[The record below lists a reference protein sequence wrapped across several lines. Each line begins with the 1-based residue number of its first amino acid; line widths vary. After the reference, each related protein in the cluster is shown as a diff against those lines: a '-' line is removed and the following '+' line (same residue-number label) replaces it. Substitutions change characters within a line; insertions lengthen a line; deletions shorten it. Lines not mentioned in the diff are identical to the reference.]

1 MLFEA
6 SSISL
11 LIFLM
16 NSYLLRKGSYDG
28 VNSDAKKHAFAS
40 SKFKD
45 WGFWPSGMHKF
56 ATNKAWMK
64 DVGILLTVIFQKIL
78 RDSKSFYPG
87 LMVSNLCHCLSGVL
101 IFLLADRFLNEEIAL
116 IIFALYIFSPWSY
129 MIIFHGGLQLIAQ
142 FFFLLSIFM
151 LPFFHGYH
159 SDNFI
164 NYFLSGLFIVITNFS
179 SASSRKLNPLYFFF
193 LILSISFG
201 EESRQFLE
209 FNLTSF
215 EIFSL
220 FFPIFFVLFMVL
232 ITRFNKAITKLI
244 YQDKLWLKFSG
255 RNKTDITYY
264 ERKLRNF
271 TKYFLKISCIFF
283 FIFFS
288 VLLFLDQTLSYLY
301 LFSWILGFVLG
312 SLIFLLPNLSK
323 NLVGFYNY
331 SIAETDWGSHY
342 RQYDD
347 YFLKKYGVIY
357 EKGKEGIFWYFL
369 FYLRM
374 IPFELFTFL
383 ISPFIFILT
392 FYHQSDV
399 SISLVTFLLMP
410 LVGILYGELTK
421 GPKAALP
428 LFTTYIGFF
437 LPIFIILNLNSEF
450 IVSNFLESLG
460 FIILLVLRNIYII
473 FSDIIPSRTSVTK
486 LDALLSE
493 RGVTEFSTV
502 STDYNYPFID
512 VLLDQFPG
520 KYRVT
525 FIKSVDEFDS
535 EYLFIPCLSSLA
547 PYYQSSK
554 VATISDINR
563 EEFDSL
569 IEESVNNNKAFKI
582 LTLGSSKY
590 WRTIGNVSAF
600 RDISL
605 KEREIYHRQNAWLIE
620 S

>member
-1 MLFEA
+1 MLSIA
-6 SSISL
+6 TSISFL
-11 LIFLM
+11 VFLI

-40 SKFKD
+40 SKYKE

-64 DVGILLTVIFQKIL
+64 DVGILLTLIFQKIL

-87 LMVSNLCHCLSGVL
+87 LMVGNLCHCLSAVL
-101 IFLLADRFLNEEIAL
+101 IFLLTDKFLNEEISL

-129 MIIFHGGLQLIAQ
+129 MIIFHGGFQLTAQ

-151 LPFFHGYH
+151 LPFFYGYH
-159 SDNFI
+159 LDNFI
-164 NYFLSGLFIVITNFS
+164 NYFISGLLIALTNFS
-179 SASSRKLNPLYFFF
+179 SASSRKLNPVYFFF
-193 LILSISFG
+193 LVLSIAFG
-201 EESRQFLE
+201 EESKHFLE
-209 FNLTSF
+209 FNLSSY
-215 EIFSL
+215 EIFYL
-220 FFPIFFVLFMVL
+220 IFPILLILLMTL
-232 ITRFNKAITKLI
+232 ITIFNKTITNLI
-244 YQDKLWLKFSG
+244 YQDRLWFKFLG
-255 RNKTDITYY
+255 RNETGITYY
-264 ERKLRNF
+264 ERKFKNL
-271 TKYFLKISCIFF
+271 TKYSLKISFIFF

-288 VLLFLDQTLSYLY
+288 VLSFLDQTMSYFYILSC
-301 LFSWILGFVLG
+301 FVGFALGC
-312 SLIFLLPNLSK
+312 LIFLLPNLSR

-331 SIAETDWGSHY
+331 STIETDWGSHY

-374 IPFELFTFL
+374 IPFELFAFL
-383 ISPFIFILT
+383 ISPFLFAVT
-392 FYHQSDV
+392 VYYQSDI
-399 SISLVTFLLMP
+399 SISLIAFLLMP

-437 LPIFIILNLNSEF
+437 LPIFVILNLNSEF
-450 IVSNFLESLG
+450 IVSNYFEFLG
-460 FIILLVLRNIYII
+460 FIFLMVIRNIYII
-473 FSDIIPSRTSVTK
+473 CSDIIPSRTSVAK

-502 STDYNYPFID
+502 LTDYNYPFID
-512 VLLDQFPG
+512 VLLDQFPE

-525 FIKSVDEFDS
+525 YIKSVDEFDGR
-535 EYLFIPCLSSLA
+535 YLFIPCLSGLA
-547 PYYQSSK
+547 PYYQSSN
-554 VATISDINR
+554 VAIISDINK
-563 EEFDSL
+563 EELDSL
-569 IEESVNNNKAFKI
+569 ILESVKNKKALKI

-590 WRTIGNVSAF
+590 WRTIGNVCAF

-605 KEREIYHRQNAWLIE
+605 KEREIYQRQNAWLIE
-620 S
+620 A